1 MKPKD
6 ILDLLKETFQ
16 EWQED
21 KAARLAAALSYYTA
35 FSVAPLLI
43 IVIAIVALVFGQDA
57 AQGRIDEQIQGLVG
71 PQGAKAIQEMIV
83 NSRKP
88 TEGTIATI
96 ISFVVL
102 FFGASGVFAELQ
114 DSLNTIWEVAPKP
127 GQGVKAVVKHRFM
140 SFAMVLGI
148 GFLLLVSLGLSTALA
163 AVGGYLG
170 QLLPNLDIVVR
181 LLNFAIS
188 FGVITL
194 LFAMIYRILPDVKIA
209 WGDVWLGAAI
219 TSLLFAIGKWA
230 IGLYL
235 GNSSVGSTYGAA
247 GSFVVFLLWVNYS
260 AQILFFGAEFTQ
272 VYANK
277 YGSQI
282 VPDKNAIPLTD
293 EARAKQGIP
302 HTHNLKTAADT
313 QEQENQRSTTSTALR
328 EPEKKRKSVHPVA
341 VALSLL
347 ISGYRSFSR
356 LLGGKSRRNR

>member
-6 ILDLLKETFQ
+6 ILGLFKETFQ

-43 IVIAIVALVFGQDA
+43 IVIAIVAMVFGQDA
-57 AQGRIDEQIQGLVG
+57 AEGRIDEQIRGLVG
-71 PQGAKAIQEMIV
+71 SEGAKAIQEMIV

-88 TEGTIATI
+88 AEGTIATI
-96 ISFVVL
+96 ISVVIL
-102 FFGASGVFAELQ
+102 LFGASGVFAELQ

-163 AVGGYLG
+163 ALGGYLG

-181 LLNFAIS
+181 ILNFAIS

-219 TSLLFAIGKWA
+219 TSLLFSIGRWA

-282 VPDKNAIPLTD
+282 VPDKNAVPLTD

-302 HTHNLKTAADT
+302 HTHNLNAAADA
-313 QEQENQRSTTSTALR
+313 QEQENQHSATSTALR

-356 LLGGKSRRNR
+356 LLGGKRGRNR

>member
-6 ILDLLKETFQ
+6 ILGLFKETFQ

-71 PQGAKAIQEMIV
+71 QEGAKAIQQMIV

-88 TEGTIATI
+88 AEGTIATI
-96 ISFVVL
+96 ISVVVL

-127 GQGVKAVVKHRFM
+127 GQGVKAVVKHRFI

-170 QLLPNLDIVVR
+170 QLLPNLDLVVR
-181 LLNFAIS
+181 ILNFAIS

-194 LFAMIYRILPDVKIA
+194 LFGMIYRILPDVKIA

-219 TSLLFAIGKWA
+219 TSLLFSVGRWA

-277 YGSQI
+277 YGSKI

-302 HTHNLKTAADT
+302 HNSNLEEAA
-313 QEQENQRSTTSTALR
+313 QEQDNRRSSTSTVPRHRRNQRN
-328 EPEKKRKSVHPVA
+328 SVHPIFI
-341 VALSLL
+341 ALSLFT
-347 ISGYRSFSR
+347 SAYRQVTR
-356 LLGGKSRRNR
+356 MGGKKGKRRNR

>member
-6 ILDLLKETFQ
+6 ILGLFKETFQ

-21 KAARLAAALSYYTA
+21 KASKLAAALSYYTA

-57 AQGRIDEQIQGLVG
+57 AEGRIDEQIRGLVG
-71 PQGAKAIQEMIV
+71 AQGAKAIQEMIV

-88 TEGTIATI
+88 AEGTIATI
-96 ISFVVL
+96 ISVVIL
-102 FFGASGVFAELQ
+102 LFGASGVFAELQ

-127 GQGVKAVVKHRFM
+127 GQGVKAVVKQRFT

-219 TSLLFAIGKWA
+219 TSLLFSIGKWA

-302 HTHNLKTAADT
+302 HTHNLKAAA
-313 QEQENQRSTTSTALR
+313 QEQENQHSTTSTALR
-328 EPEKKRKSVHPVA
+328 EPEKKSKSVHPVA

>member
-1 MKPKD
+1 
-6 ILDLLKETFQ
+6 
-16 EWQED
+16 
-21 KAARLAAALSYYTA
+21 LAAL
-35 FSVAPLLI
+35 
-43 IVIAIVALVFGQDA
+43 
-57 AQGRIDEQIQGLVG
+57 
-71 PQGAKAIQEMIV
+71 
-83 NSRKP
+83 
-88 TEGTIATI
+88 
-96 ISFVVL
+96 
-102 FFGASGVFAELQ
+102 
-114 DSLNTIWEVAPKP
+114 
-127 GQGVKAVVKHRFM
+127 
-140 SFAMVLGI
+140 
-148 GFLLLVSLGLSTALA
+148 
-163 AVGGYLG
+163 GGYLG

-181 LLNFAIS
+181 ILNFAIS

-219 TSLLFAIGKWA
+219 TSLLFSIGRWA

-282 VPDKNAIPLTD
+282 VPDKNAVPLTD

-302 HTHNLKTAADT
+302 HTHNLNAAADA
-313 QEQENQRSTTSTALR
+313 QEQENQHSATSTALR

-356 LLGGKSRRNR
+356 LLGGKRGRNR